1 MSDRPVRLLLAVDD
15 EYVIVGSANL
25 NERSLAGNRDSEI
38 AQGSYQ
44 PAHLNGPCGRARGQ
58 VHGFRMSLWH
68 EHEHFMA
75 RHAGEGGGDDDRAV
89 FLEPE
94 SVECVRAVRR
104 VAERLWNAGQ
114 GGEPAGPPAA
124 VPDNRVGVR
133 RGGRPAGGRLLPGHE
148 GAGEGEES
156 AEAS

>member
-1 MSDRPVRLLLAVDD
+1 LLAVDD

-44 PAHLNGPCGRARGQ
+44 PAHLNGPCGRARGE

-68 EHEHFMA
+68 EHFMA
-75 RHAGEGGGDDDRAV
+75 RHAGEDGGGDDRAV

-104 VAERLWNAGQ
+104 AADRLWGVYTQ
-114 GGEPAGPPAA
+114 
-124 VPDNRVGVR
+124 DRVEN
-133 RGGRPAGGRLLPGHE
+133 LPGHLLPFPITVSE
-148 GAGEGEES
+148 FGEVADLPADGCFPDTS
-156 AEAS
+156 APVKGRKAVKLPDILTT